1 MWIIFSIRV
10 NNGRLDAADGDRL
23 RLSAGNGNFE
33 VDIVS
38 ANDPVRT

>member
-1 MWIIFSIRV
+1 MGILFGVGV
-10 NNGRLDAADGDRL
+10 NDGRLNATDGDRFG
-23 RLSAGNGNFE
+23 LSAGNGNFE